1 ALAAVGTQGCRNIA
15 RAVDRPATN
24 CRAAQSWIT
33 LRAAL
38 ATLALRT
45 SNATLAWAR
54 KQLPAGTRA
63 GTWRI
68 LKRDKAAAIEGDD
81 IEPLIVGG
89 LIERAA
95 HGDAPAIAAGG
106 CQANPVR
113 VQWRL
118 ASIALGLERAAII
131 GDDVARVVDGLWHPQ
146 LDQRQ
151 LAGRPLLA
159 PWAWLR
165 CS

>member
-15 RAVDRPATN
+15 RAVDLPIAN
-24 CRAAQSWIT
+24 GHAAQSWIT

-45 SNATLAWAR
+45 SNATLARAR

-95 HGDAPAIAAGG
+95 HGDAPAVAAGG

-118 ASIALGLERAAII
+118 ASIALGLKRAAVI
-131 GDDVARVVDGLWHPQ
+131 GDHIALVVHGLRLP
-146 LDQRQ
+146 
-151 LAGRPLLA
+151 
-159 PWAWLR
+159 
-165 CS
+165 